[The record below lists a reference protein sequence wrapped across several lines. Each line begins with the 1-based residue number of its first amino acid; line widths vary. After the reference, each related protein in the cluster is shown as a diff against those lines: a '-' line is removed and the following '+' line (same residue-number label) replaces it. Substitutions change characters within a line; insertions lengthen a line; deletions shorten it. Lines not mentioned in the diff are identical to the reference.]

1 MTTQVELAQTQTT
14 SVENEQA
21 RPTTN
26 RIGFT
31 SDQVVRA
38 AKKHASNPTPRIPT
52 GITIIDNMTGGGLGI
67 GEVGLIVG
75 KSGSGKSI
83 VGQNI
88 VEANL
93 NRYGVFFSMEM
104 PGMMC
109 FARSLAMFTGR
120 DYFEVFDAL
129 NTGDGIPEQYT
140 PFLEQW
146 KETHKN
152 MYLVTRGM
160 LTLDEMATVLVEA
173 ESVLGHKPE
182 YVVIDYLE
190 LVSAGDGSESVEAVT
205 KIAQQ
210 LKSWAKE
217 HNIAVWVLHQVNK
230 TLKHGFA
237 PDEDSARYGG
247 FTESD
252 IVIGVWRPHRYE
264 SDKRADLP
272 MTDMVRNQLR
282 QFFAINL
289 LKNRPRIEL
298 EERGWLFEIKNSGK
312 LVGKPKHQPP
322 ICVPGQGVY
331 F

>member
-1 MTTQVELAQTQTT
+1 MTTPPQEVSRNTIQ
-14 SVENEQA
+14 
-21 RPTTN
+21 

-31 SDQVVRA
+31 SEQVIKA
-38 AKKHASNPTPRIPT
+38 ARKHASNPTPRIPT
-52 GITIIDNMTGGGLGI
+52 GISVIDKMTGGGLGV

-93 NRYGVFFSMEM
+93 ERPGVFFSMEM

-109 FARSLAMFTGR
+109 FARSLAMYTGR

-129 NTGDGIPEQYT
+129 NNGVGIPEQYA
-140 PFLEQW
+140 PFLDQW
-146 KETHKN
+146 NESHKN

-160 LTLDEMATVLVEA
+160 LTLEEMGAILVEA
-173 ESVLGHKPE
+173 ESALGRRPE
-182 YVVIDYLE
+182 YIVVDYLE
-190 LVSAGDGSESVEAVT
+190 LISAGDGSESVEAVT
-205 KIAQQ
+205 KVAQR

-217 HNIAVWVLHQVNK
+217 HDVAVWVLHQVNK
-230 TLKHGFA
+230 TLRHGNA

-252 IVIGVWRPHRYE
+252 IVIGVWRPHRFE
-264 SDKRADLP
+264 SDRRTDVP
-272 MTDMVRNQLR
+272 MTDVVRNQLR
-282 QFFAINL
+282 QFFAVNL

-298 EERGWLFEIKNSGK
+298 EERGWLFEIKSSGK
-312 LVGKPKHQPP
+312 LIGQPKHQPP
-322 ICVPGQGVY
+322 ICVPGTGVY